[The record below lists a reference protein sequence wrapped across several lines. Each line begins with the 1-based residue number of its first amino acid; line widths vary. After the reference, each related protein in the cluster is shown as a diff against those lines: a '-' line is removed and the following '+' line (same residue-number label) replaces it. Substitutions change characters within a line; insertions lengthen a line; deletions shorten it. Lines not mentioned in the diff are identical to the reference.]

1 MLALERQKKILD
13 ILSIEGAVMVSKL
26 SLELGVTE
34 ETVRRDLEKLEA
46 QELLR
51 RTHGG
56 ALPMAE
62 GSYELSLEKRKSLNV
77 EAKQALARKAV
88 QYIAMGDTIFL
99 DASTTTFYMAK
110 EIKNMR
116 NVTVITNS
124 IRVINE
130 LAGVEGIKVL
140 AVGGIVSNNQSLV
153 GAMAENAISENYF
166 ADKMFFS
173 SKGIGDNAIILEGN
187 EQECFIKQRM
197 IKNARS
203 CYYLCDKSKIGRV
216 GYMRLATF
224 EDVDFLVTDAE
235 IDDTFRNTLTELGVE
250 IIKEENTNAG

>member
-1 MLALERQKKILD
+1 MLALERHKKILELLD
-13 ILSIEGAVMVSKL
+13 MNGSVMVSRL
-26 SLELGVTE
+26 SAELGVTE

-56 ALPMAE
+56 ALLMDD
-62 GSYELSLEKRKSLNV
+62 GSYEYSLEKRKTLNV
-77 EAKQALARKAV
+77 EVKKELARKAI
-88 QYIAMGDTIFL
+88 QYIATGDTVFL

-110 EIKNMR
+110 ELKNMK
-116 NVTVITNS
+116 NITVITNS
-124 IRVINE
+124 LRVINE
-130 LAGVEGIKVL
+130 LSNSEGIKVI

-153 GAMAENAISENYF
+153 GAMAENHITENYF

-197 IKNARS
+197 IKNSRVR
-203 CYYLCDKSKIGRV
+203 YYLCDKSKIGRI
-216 GYMRLATF
+216 GCMRLATF
-224 EDVDFLVTDAE
+224 NDIGYLVTDAE
-235 IDDTFRNTLTELGVE
+235 INGALKATLDENNVE
-250 IIKEENTNAG
+250 IINI

>member
-1 MLALERQKKILD
+1 MLALERQKLILELLNTD
-13 ILSIEGAVMVSKL
+13 GAVMVSKL
-26 SLELGVTE
+26 SAKLGVTE

-46 QELLR
+46 KELLR

-56 ALPMAE
+56 ALPLE
-62 GSYELSLEKRKSLNV
+62 GGSYELSLEKRKGLFV
-77 EAKQALARKAV
+77 ETKQALARKAV
-88 QYIAMGDTIFL
+88 QYIASGDTIFL

-110 EIKNMR
+110 EIKNMK

-130 LAGVEGIKVL
+130 LAGVEGVKVI

-153 GAMAENAISENYF
+153 GAMTENYIAENYF

-173 SKGIGDNAIILEGN
+173 SKGIGDNCIILDGN

-197 IKNARS
+197 IKNSGVR
-203 CYYLCDKSKIGRV
+203 YYLCDKSKIGRV
-216 GYMRLATF
+216 GYMRLSTF
-224 EDVDFLVTDAE
+224 EDIDFLVTDAE
-235 IDDTFRNTLTELGVE
+235 IDNSLKVTLDECNVE
-250 IIKEENTNAG
+250 VINI

>member
-1 MLALERQKKILD
+1 MLALERQKRILELLGID
-13 ILSIEGAVMVSKL
+13 GAVMVSKL
-26 SLELGVTE
+26 SAELGVTE

-46 QELLR
+46 KELLR

-56 ALPMAE
+56 ALPMDS

-77 EAKQALARKAV
+77 EAKQALAHKAV
-88 QYIAMGDTIFL
+88 QYIAMGDTVFL

-110 EIKNMR
+110 EIRSMK

-130 LAGVEGIKVL
+130 LSGVEGIKVI

-153 GAMAENAISENYF
+153 GAMTENYITENYF

-173 SKGIGDNAIILEGN
+173 SKGIGENAVILEGN

-197 IKNARS
+197 IKNSRIQ
-203 CYYLCDKSKIGRV
+203 YYLCDKSKIGRV
-216 GYMRLATF
+216 GYMRLASF
-224 EDVDFLVTDAE
+224 EDIDCLVTDAE
-235 IDDTFRNTLTELGVE
+235 ITGNLKNTLDEYNVKV
-250 IIKEENTNAG
+250 INV